1 MGLEPTRRCQH
12 QILSLACLPIPA
24 LPQTLLSFVFLRNK
38 TDYSIV
44 FSTRQL
50 LFSNFSKFF
59 KIAKKIKKFKK
70 GVDKQEIL
78 LYDRSVLE
86 RQHRKV
92 HKNKNAEVAELADAQ
107 ASGACGSNTV
117 RVQVPPSAL
126 FLFVTMQKAG
136 FHRTVDVL
144 WSLFV
149 YRGLQSCFPDVILL
163 QLKEYLSLVAV
174 VRYPCRHDCLIRC
187 FSGE

>member
-59 KIAKKIKKFKK
+59 KFAKKIKKFKK

-136 FHRTVDVL
+136 FHGTGMFYEAFLCISACNHD
-144 WSLFV
+144 
-149 YRGLQSCFPDVILL
+149 FPMLYYYS
-163 QLKEYLSLVAV
+163 QK
-174 VRYPCRHDCLIRC
+174 RMM
-187 FSGE
+187 